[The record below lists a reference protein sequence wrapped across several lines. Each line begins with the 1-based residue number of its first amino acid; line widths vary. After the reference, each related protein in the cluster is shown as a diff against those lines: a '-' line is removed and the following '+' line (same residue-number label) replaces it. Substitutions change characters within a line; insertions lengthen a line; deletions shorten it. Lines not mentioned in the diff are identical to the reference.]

1 MRGGGS
7 GLDLCL
13 GKDLIHH
20 VLHLV
25 YLAFQVISEDTCQRD
40 GAEHVEQSSEPH
52 GQKHSRGHVHLVIET
67 GSEYKAEQGSCDGVE
82 HSRDGT
88 EYKGEQCHA
97 GEDHETVF
105 PAVFCCINDHW
116 NRQNV
121 DEHLLEEGAGL
132 PVQEQ
137 KHRKD
142 GDDHG
147 SGGYF

>member
-1 MRGGGS
+1 MDMKARLEHLRGGGIS
-7 GLDLCL
+7 LDLCL

-97 GEDHETVF
+97 GEDH
-105 PAVFCCINDHW
+105 
-116 NRQNV
+116 
-121 DEHLLEEGAGL
+121 
-132 PVQEQ
+132 
-137 KHRKD
+137 
-142 GDDHG
+142 
-147 SGGYF
+147 